1 MVSKELLEQFED
13 AEVEYDPQVGDTNNE
28 EFWNG
33 ANKYPETIEY
43 EIVSMYRLREK
54 EKAVSILDQLNDGK
68 QKEKKESKEAAT
80 TTKEKPE
87 YLTYDYNVHY
97 TNTDTRERVTRD
109 FHDGGL
115 RIDATFKEVRDDHGE
130 YFETILDK
138 YVQTYTLPFSI
149 DNVKDILDN
158 QIVEYPDPDNEDNAR
173 ILRKKKEN
181 KTRDLTKLKM
191 KKRKCPV
198 INQERIHYY
207 IGIVSDMAYHMTDSK
222 YDIRIKN
229 GLDWLNLS
237 YDELIQKHKEQE
249 REALASRTVTLGRS
263 KIYQ

>member
-1 MVSKELLEQFED
+1 MVTKELLEQFEN
-13 AEVEYDPQVGDTNNE
+13 AEVEYEPKVGDTNTE

-33 ANKYPETIEY
+33 ANRFPETIEY

-54 EKAVSILDQLNDGK
+54 RKEVSILDQLNDGK
-68 QKEKKESKEAAT
+68 KKDEKGGAT
-80 TTKEKPE
+80 TATKETGPE
-87 YLTYDYNVHY
+87 YLTYDYNVHF
-97 TNTDTRERVTRD
+97 TNTDTDERVSRD
-109 FHDGGL
+109 FHDGGIK
-115 RIDATFKEVRDDHGE
+115 IDASFRDVKDDHGD

-149 DNVKDILDN
+149 DAVKDILDN

-173 ILRKKKEN
+173 MLRKKKEN
-181 KTRDLTKLKM
+181 KKDLSKLKM
-191 KKRKCPV
+191 KKRKCAV
-198 INQERIHYY
+198 INQDRIHYY

-237 YDELIQKHKEQE
+237 YDQLIQKHKEEE
-249 REALASRTVTLGRS
+249 REALASKTVTLGRS
-263 KIYQ
+263 RI